1 MSHCFALFA
10 GLRKAVGLNEARI
23 GALSSV
29 LPKSEGKIW
38 DTGYIYKS
46 PDLTVGWS
54 PGTPEFTSYYSTRI
68 ELRLEGIHFLTGF
81 LIQGC
86 TLTRRCTPEVTSLRV
101 WNRTLTKYGVYDVG
115 PDQLIVYR
123 DDQSVSTTCTYY
135 YFNYC
140 TLWSLSAF
148 SMAKSLQL
156 ILETSPLHR
165 LLTKLP
171 AD

>member
-1 MSHCFALFA
+1 M
-10 GLRKAVGLNEARI
+10 
-23 GALSSV
+23 
-29 LPKSEGKIW
+29 
-38 DTGYIYKS
+38 
-46 PDLTVGWS
+46 GWS

-123 DDQSVSTTCTYY
+123 DDQSDFPVRDHLDNRHSVVHM
-135 YFNYC
+135 FQKP
-140 TLWSLSAF
+140 SSANT
-148 SMAKSLQL
+148 
-156 ILETSPLHR
+156 I
-165 LLTKLP
+165 LLTPWGHLLEQPDDPCFWGNSYPFCIQLEFMEKT
-171 AD
+171 